1 MKVTDA
7 NNNVVAGAGVTFAV
21 ASGGGSITGAAAT
34 TNASG
39 IASVG
44 SWTLG
49 SSAGTNT
56 LSASL
61 NNVSGASVTFTA
73 TSSAGASLGIGV
85 TGRLERSSTV
95 AVAVIQNGSTLSPSA
110 YTLTLVPSDG
120 GQVNPDGTVKLLKV
134 GQLTINAVS
143 GSATGSTS
151 IAVARPPLVVFD
163 LVRNFS
169 RQIWQVAIDGGDL
182 QQITN
187 AGSDNQHG
195 SRVGTK
201 LVYAGARNGRT
212 FDLFSLDLTTSV
224 ETQITNTTT
233 FAERDPNLSPNGT
246 RIVYVGS
253 ENGLDRAFY
262 SNADGT
268 GIGFVADNSSNI
280 GAIEIGPAWSPGSD
294 KVIFSTTADGGT
306 PDLWIQ
312 NSLGAVATKLPSPV
326 NSTDPELNGVWNASN
341 QIAFHRYHSGI
352 DEIWLTTTA
361 GAAASK
367 LTNGASPTWLPDGRI
382 VFVRFTQASGSL
394 YWIDPANPG
403 VVYPIAVGGGDA
415 QRPSAV
421 LP

>member
-1 MKVTDA
+1 
-7 NNNVVAGAGVTFAV
+7 
-21 ASGGGSITGAAAT
+21 
-34 TNASG
+34 
-39 IASVG
+39 
-44 SWTLG
+44 
-49 SSAGTNT
+49 
-56 LSASL
+56 
-61 NNVSGASVTFTA
+61 
-73 TSSAGASLGIGV
+73 
-85 TGRLERSSTV
+85 
-95 AVAVIQNGSTLSPSA
+95 AVIQNGSTLSPSA

-182 QQITN
+182 QQLTN

-233 FAERDPNLSPNGT
+233 FAERDPNLSPNGS

-253 ENGLDRAFY
+253 ENGLDRAIY

-280 GAIEIGPAWSPGSD
+280 GAVEITPAWSPGSD

-312 NSLGAVATKLPSPV
+312 NSLGAVAAKLPAPA

-352 DEIWLTTTA
+352 DEVWLTTTA

-382 VFVRFTQASGSL
+382 VFTRFTNSSGSL

-403 VVYPIAVGGGDA
+403 VVYPIEVGGGDA